1 MKEQRPTDQ
10 QPAFPTQ
17 VMTPTPTHIPLTTR
31 LKHFWQQLTRQGPW
45 LTFLEGIDQIHRIIT
60 GAPTRRFS
68 EVTPQV
74 HLGGQYRSYGW
85 PVLVKRGITAVVNMR
100 GEFSDKRSNIVPQC
114 YLHLPT
120 VDNTPPTLEQ
130 LYQGVEFMKKEIE
143 RGGKVYVHC
152 WEGIGRGPT
161 MVAAYLIAEKG
172 MTPDE
177 AWKHIRKIRP
187 FIRPTEVQ
195 VAQIERFAADVAQK
209 RAEVAAEPEA
219 RKAL

>member
-1 MKEQRPTDQ
+1 MKPEQPTISE
-10 QPAFPTQ
+10 QPVYPKQ
-17 VMTPTPTHIPLTTR
+17 VTTPTPEKIPFTTR
-31 LKHFWQQLTRQGPW
+31 LKHFWQQLTRQGLW

-68 EVTPQV
+68 EITPQI

-100 GEFSDKRSNIVPQC
+100 GEFSDRRSNIIPGQ

-130 LYQGVEFMKKEIE
+130 LYQGIEFMKQEIE
-143 RGGKVYVHC
+143 QGGKVYVHC

-161 MVAAYLIAEKG
+161 MVAAYLVSTG
-172 MTPDE
+172 MTAED

-187 FIRPTEVQ
+187 FIRPTDAQ
-195 VAQIERFAADVAQK
+195 VAQIERLAADMRQK
-209 RAEVAAEPEA
+209 GTAKVVE
-219 RKAL
+219 